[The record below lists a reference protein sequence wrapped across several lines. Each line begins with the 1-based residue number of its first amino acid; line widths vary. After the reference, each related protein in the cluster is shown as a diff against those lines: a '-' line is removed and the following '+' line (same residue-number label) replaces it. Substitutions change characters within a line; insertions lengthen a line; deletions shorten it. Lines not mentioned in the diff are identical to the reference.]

1 MKIKARTLIKGL
13 TAVAALGVILCAL
26 QVWVAGYLFDTRLES
41 LLTRVERRVPQLK
54 LDYRVGESS
63 FFSREGVFHWELT
76 LPEGSLTGMEKL
88 NGETAFKLRI
98 LPLNVHGAFE
108 PVAGAG
114 NMQELFARFKLTPI
128 TYTGAFEV
136 RALPPGADV
145 AVRTSSFHLPLSL
158 GLCYMGESSV
168 RASATSLTDM
178 ALNFSFAGFDCTGNT
193 LYADK
198 PSFKARLE
206 GLNLNLKPYIEERKP
221 YLDAVEL
228 NFKSLE
234 AEISTLFA
242 IGFRPDEEV
251 RDPTL
256 REALSFKR
264 VGTRLAFT
272 DKDDRGRGLLK
283 GDVTGDFAFAFPS
296 VKEGAALPLYLFE
309 NLRLRGEV
317 ERINLIET
325 LRRAL
330 SLKDSSDFPAL
341 MEGMSRP
348 LKVSLEEFSFEHAGE
363 RLHLDA
369 VSEVDLSHEGG
380 LNDLKLEL
388 NFRAGRSIVEDGA
401 EAFAYERELKRAL
414 ENRILLEEGGEL
426 SSRIEVSG
434 SAVHING
441 ERIDNLQ
448 AGEDVVEIAP

>member
-1 MKIKARTLIKGL
+1 M
-13 TAVAALGVILCAL
+13 
-26 QVWVAGYLFDTRLES
+26 
-41 LLTRVERRVPQLK
+41 
-54 LDYRVGESS
+54 
-63 FFSREGVFHWELT
+63 
-76 LPEGSLTGMEKL
+76 
-88 NGETAFKLRI
+88 
-98 LPLNVHGAFE
+98 
-108 PVAGAG
+108 
-114 NMQELFARFKLTPI
+114 
-128 TYTGAFEV
+128 
-136 RALPPGADV
+136 
-145 AVRTSSFHLPLSL
+145 
-158 GLCYMGESSV
+158 
-168 RASATSLTDM
+168 
-178 ALNFSFAGFDCTGNT
+178 
-193 LYADK
+193 
-198 PSFKARLE
+198 
-206 GLNLNLKPYIEERKP
+206 
-221 YLDAVEL
+221 
-228 NFKSLE
+228 
-234 AEISTLFA
+234 
-242 IGFRPDEEV
+242 
-251 RDPTL
+251 
-256 REALSFKR
+256 
-264 VGTRLAFT
+264 
-272 DKDDRGRGLLK
+272 
-283 GDVTGDFAFAFPS
+283 TGDFAFAFPS

-348 LKVSLEEFSFEHAGE
+348 LKVSLGEFSFEHAGE

-369 VSEVDLSHEGG
+369 ASEVDLSQEGG

-448 AGEDVVEIAP
+448 AGEDVVEFAP